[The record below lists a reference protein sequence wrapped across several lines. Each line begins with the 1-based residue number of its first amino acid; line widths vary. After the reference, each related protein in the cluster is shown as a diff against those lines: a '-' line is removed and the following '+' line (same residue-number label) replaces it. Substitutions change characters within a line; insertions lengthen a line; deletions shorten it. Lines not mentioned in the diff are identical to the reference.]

1 MDPDSM
7 GIGITDT
14 HRFNAVVTGGA
25 TNTLEWYVSGISG
38 GDAIVGTI
46 TQGNPATYTAPDGIP
61 APATV
66 VVRAVSVDDSTVTD
80 SCLVTITFD
89 RIYVN
94 AITGSDITGIGGRNK
109 PFKTITK
116 GLDVAEAGQTVT
128 AAPGV
133 YDAANGETF
142 PITVPVSV
150 TLEGENWETCIIR
163 VAAEAQATRRGVA
176 MYGTGCGFRKFT
188 LEEDK
193 IVDTYWNN
201 AVYLSGCANALVDSI
216 RCLERANYAVLR
228 VRSDHGTIVQNC
240 YFVVDDGN
248 LEDRGLEIVFND
260 DGNDTILR
268 NLKVSGFYTGIEFN
282 AFQNTLVEGCDLS
295 GNYEGAEICC
305 WQNASS
311 QPNPDFGGG
320 ARGSLGGNN
329 FSNNTSCGLSNETAN
344 AIYAM
349 YNTWN
354 NTPPVEGQDFCNL
367 DSDNGGAVI
376 TQ

>member
-1 MDPDSM
+1 M
-7 GIGITDT
+7 GIGITET
-14 HRFNAVVTGGA
+14 HQFNAVVTGGA
-25 TNTLEWYVSGISG
+25 TNGVEWYVAGILG
-38 GDAIVGTI
+38 GNTDTGTI
-46 TQGNPATYTAPDGIP
+46 TQGNPAVYTAPEVLP
-61 APATV
+61 AEETMM
-66 VVRAVSVDDSTVTD
+66 VRAVSVDDSTVSD
-80 SCLVTITFD
+80 SCLVTVTFD
-89 RIYVN
+89 WIYVN
-94 AITGSDITGIGGRNK
+94 AATGNDDTGIGGRNK

-116 GLDVAEAGQTVT
+116 GLDVAVAGQTVV

-133 YDAANGETF
+133 YDAANGESF
-142 PITVPVSV
+142 PINIPASV

-163 VAAEAQATRRGVA
+163 VAAEAQLARRGVT
-176 MYGTGCGFRKFT
+176 MYGTDIGFRKFT
-188 LEEDK
+188 LEEEK
-193 IVDTYWNN
+193 IGDTYWNN
-201 AVYLSGCANALVDSI
+201 AIYLSGCRNAVVDSI

-228 VRSDHGTIVQNC
+228 VRSDQGTTVQNC

-248 LEDRGLEIVFND
+248 LFDRGLEIVFND

-305 WQNASS
+305 YQSAAS

-320 ARGSLGGNN
+320 ARSSLGGNN
-329 FSNNTSCGLSNETAN
+329 FSNNASCGLSNETAN

-349 YNTWN
+349 YNIWT
-354 NTPPVEGQDFCNL
+354 NTPPVEGSDVCNI
-367 DSDNGGAVI
+367 DSENGGAVI